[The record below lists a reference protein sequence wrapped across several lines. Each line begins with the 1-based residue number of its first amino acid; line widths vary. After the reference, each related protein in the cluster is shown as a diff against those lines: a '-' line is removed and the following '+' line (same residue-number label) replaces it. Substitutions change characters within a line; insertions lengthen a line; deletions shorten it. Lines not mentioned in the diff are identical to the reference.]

1 MSSRPLSS
9 YSIKELPPWAQAAAK
24 EVPQL
29 AEPPLLQGHALSTP
43 AQHRPWAPLSVPSS
57 WRLPPWE
64 TQTLYKM
71 LLFRSLDENPL
82 PIFGALLSKAKKNV
96 LELLFPPVS
105 ALVLLLSEGVGKDA
119 LWELLEWRLQGCEIH
134 QEHHNNTLCRIHLEQ
149 GRERIGSRK
158 QSWAP
163 ETPCKMCPRHGTYF
177 SKLQHCQECAGCE
190 TEHGCILHLLPK
202 MMHLSVCTDR
212 WEWESPF
219 KSYLYEEAWVEFR
232 NKHQQEQQ
240 LNSWITL
247 KHCYGW
253 GENIH
258 GHATRTHLDIT
269 VTGVFVT

>member
-43 AQHRPWAPLSVPSS
+43 AQHRPWTPLSVPSS

-158 QSWAP
+158 TELSTRNTLQDVPKAWDIFLQAAALP
-163 ETPCKMCPRHGTYF
+163 GMCWLWNRAWMYSAFVAQNDAFISLHRQMGVGVTF
-177 SKLQHCQECAGCE
+177 Q
-190 TEHGCILHLLPK
+190 ILPVWRG
-202 MMHLSVCTDR
+202 MS
-212 WEWESPF
+212 
-219 KSYLYEEAWVEFR
+219 
-232 NKHQQEQQ
+232 
-240 LNSWITL
+240 
-247 KHCYGW
+247 
-253 GENIH
+253 
-258 GHATRTHLDIT
+258 
-269 VTGVFVT
+269 GVQK